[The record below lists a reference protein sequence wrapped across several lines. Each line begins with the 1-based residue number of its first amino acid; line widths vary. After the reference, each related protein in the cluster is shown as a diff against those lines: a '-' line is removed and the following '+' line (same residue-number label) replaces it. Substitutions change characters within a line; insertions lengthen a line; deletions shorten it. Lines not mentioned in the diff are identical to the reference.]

1 MASPKPSH
9 EDDARSE
16 RLGSAPLG
24 PLMIKLSI
32 PGMFGMIVMSI
43 HNIVNTLWVTGLP
56 DGTEAIAALTVMF
69 PVQMVVSSVGM
80 GIAMGLTSLV
90 SRRLGEGRRDAVLRG
105 AGNAIVLG
113 AGFGVLFMILS
124 LSAAHPLV
132 RAFGA
137 TPELIELSAEYLA
150 RVSLAFPLFMVGLSL
165 DGLYRGGGNVTVPMY
180 LTGLSAV
187 TNATLAPLLIYGVG
201 PFPRW
206 ELNGAGVAT
215 AVAQV
220 LTATTSLWYLRSGRS
235 GFHLRRSD
243 LKLDVEVI
251 RDIAVVG
258 VPAMAMN
265 ALRSITALVFNWV
278 LGGFGAAAIA
288 GHGLALRVMMLAVS
302 CLGGGVHQALMPIVG
317 YTFGSRDYRRMWS
330 AYRLAAIWT
339 SAGGLI
345 IGGIIC
351 VFARQILAPLAREAE
366 LLDLATLA
374 LQLKLCTLFLVE
386 PQMMAMFALEG
397 MGFGGRAM
405 MLNMSRD
412 VILVL
417 PALLV
422 LPRIFGILGAYGAQ
436 AVADVLSM
444 FVTFW
449 IMSRVYRQYP
459 PSASVP
465 RGRAPLGPPVEQSV
479 GAE

>member
-1 MASPKPSH
+1 MAMPKLPEG
-9 EDDARSE
+9 EDPRSE

-24 PLMIKLSI
+24 PLMIRLSI
-32 PGMFGMIVMSI
+32 PGIFGMVVMSI

-69 PVQMVVSSVGM
+69 PVQMVVSAVGM

-90 SRRLGEGRRDAVLRG
+90 SRRLGEGRRDAVLHG
-105 AGNAIVLG
+105 TGNAMVLG
-113 AGFGVLFMILS
+113 GGFGLLFALLS
-124 LSAAHPLV
+124 VAAAEPMV

-137 TPELIELSAEYLA
+137 TPELVELSAQYLV
-150 RVSLAFPLFMVGLSL
+150 RVSVAFPLFMIGLSL

-180 LTGLSAV
+180 LTALSAV
-187 TNATLAPLLIYGVG
+187 VNATLAPLLIYGVG

-215 AVAQV
+215 AFAQI
-220 LTATTSLWYLRSGRS
+220 LTASVSLWYLRSGRS
-235 GFHLRRSD
+235 GFRLRRRD
-243 LKLDVEVI
+243 LKLDLDII

-317 YTFGSRDYRRMWS
+317 YTFGARNYRRMWS
-330 AYRLAAIWT
+330 AYRIAALWT
-339 SAGGLI
+339 SIGGLI
-345 IGGIIC
+345 MGGLLC
-351 VFARQILAPLAREAE
+351 AFARPILAPLAREQE

-374 LQLKLCTLFLVE
+374 LQLKMCTFFLVE

-405 MLNMSRD
+405 ILNIARD
-412 VILVL
+412 VVLVL
-417 PALLV
+417 PALLI
-422 LPRIFGILGAYGAQ
+422 LPRIMGVTGAYAAQ
-436 AVADVLSM
+436 PVADVLAM

-449 IMSRVYRQYP
+449 VMAQVYRQYP
-459 PSASVP
+459 PTATHESRSP
-465 RGRAPLGPPVEQSV
+465 LRA
-479 GAE
+479 